1 MNDTT
6 PTPSIPPIDRW
17 WDEFWHFYNGNPDLP
32 LGVGIWCLFY
42 GHILLLYNPSYLH
55 GHLPYIVTWL
65 LVKIVNLFLKDAEIS
80 LQSIYFY
87 PLNGVLRI
95 TQLK

>member
-42 GHILLLYNPSYLH
+42 GLALLAILYFISFCCTIL
-55 GHLPYIVTWL
+55 VTFMDTFP
-65 LVKIVNLFLKDAEIS
+65 I
-80 LQSIYFY
+80 
-87 PLNGVLRI
+87 
-95 TQLK
+95 